1 MLNNF
6 YIILAKFS
14 DNPFTV
20 NFSNCT
26 PRQTTKRPLVYCA
39 LGGYK
44 MGKSTENCLNFG
56 NQQQ

>member
-6 YIILAKFS
+6 YVILAKFS
-14 DNPFTV
+14 DNPFIDK
-20 NFSNCT
+20 FSNCT

-39 LGGYK
+39 FGGYK
-44 MGKSTENCLNFG
+44 MGKSAENCLNFG